1 MQHPRV
7 EGTESGFIRT
17 YAATAIGMNKVALR
31 SGMFLFWSLLVCSAV
46 LLSSLSSCGGGS
58 SSTNLPPPSPGKIQH
73 VVVIFQ
79 ENRTPDN
86 LFQDQTL
93 VSRGA
98 DIQNY
103 GVNSLGQKIVLT
115 ATALGTDYDL
125 SHAHKAFLDMY
136 DGGKMDGADK
146 IPVSCDTN
154 APPPCPPPNPWFQ
167 YVNPSEVAPYFQLA
181 ETYTFGDRMFQTNQG
196 PSFPAHQY
204 IIAGTSVPSV
214 GSSLLV
220 AENPVG
226 GSDPFQHTG
235 CIAPPEERVSLI
247 DPSGSEAQTIYPC
260 FEHPTLTDS
269 LNAAKI
275 SWRYYAPSAGIIW
288 NAPNAI
294 EHMCVPNATPPN
306 ATTCTGSD
314 WTNNVVLQQTQVL
327 TDIASGN
334 LAAVS
339 WVIPNGQSS
348 DHAGGNNSAGPS
360 WVASVVNAIGNSPYW
375 SNTAI
380 FIAWD
385 DWGGW
390 YDHVAPPI
398 KNSYEYGFRVPLIVV
413 SPYAKAAYV
422 SHVTHHFGSILKYVE
437 ETFSLSSLGYADA
450 DADDFS
456 DCFDYNQT
464 PLTFHTIAAPMDAQH
479 FLEDTTPPTAPDN
492 D

>member
-1 MQHPRV
+1 
-7 EGTESGFIRT
+7 
-17 YAATAIGMNKVALR
+17 
-31 SGMFLFWSLLVCSAV
+31 
-46 LLSSLSSCGGGS
+46 
-58 SSTNLPPPSPGKIQH
+58 
-73 VVVIFQ
+73 
-79 ENRTPDN
+79 
-86 LFQDQTL
+86 
-93 VSRGA
+93 
-98 DIQNY
+98 
-103 GVNSLGQKIVLT
+103 
-115 ATALGTDYDL
+115 
-125 SHAHKAFLDMY
+125 
-136 DGGKMDGADK
+136 
-146 IPVSCDTN
+146 
-154 APPPCPPPNPWFQ
+154 
-167 YVNPSEVAPYFQLA
+167 
-181 ETYTFGDRMFQTNQG
+181 
-196 PSFPAHQY
+196 
-204 IIAGTSVPSV
+204 
-214 GSSLLV
+214 
-220 AENPVG
+220 
-226 GSDPFQHTG
+226 
-235 CIAPPEERVSLI
+235 
-247 DPSGSEAQTIYPC
+247 
-260 FEHPTLTDS
+260 
-269 LNAAKI
+269 
-275 SWRYYAPSAGIIW
+275 
-288 NAPNAI
+288 
-294 EHMCVPNATPPN
+294 MCVPNATPPN
-306 ATTCTGSD
+306 ATICTGSD